1 MKRWLSLALFA
12 ASAIPVAWTGMAF
25 ASDVSGA
32 NSAPT
37 ADPQAEGGLQEI
49 VVTAERRSENLQD
62 TPIAVTA
69 LSQEDLDRH
78 QIVGGADLELS
89 VPNVTVAKSYFG
101 GFNFQIRGIGTQLG
115 TTSADAGVTIN
126 LNEMP
131 LVSSRFFEAEFFD
144 QGQTEVLRGPQ
155 GTLYGRNATGGV
167 VNVATAQ
174 PSDRLEGEVSLE
186 GGNYD
191 TRKLKGF
198 INVPLVAEILD
209 LRAAASVLK
218 RDGYGVN
225 TQTGADVNGR
235 DLYATRV
242 TLAFKPNDRLQA
254 SFMWQYFD
262 EDDNRTRTQA
272 TLCDPQAP
280 VTSVGG
286 VAVTN
291 PITQGFLSQGCANGS
306 LYGSQ
311 AHGTPNSL
319 STLFGILSQEFGL
332 TNGNY
337 NAGRT
342 LSSNLND
349 VDSLFEPKYTAR
361 NSIFQL
367 PIAYDVSDHLK
378 LISLSG
384 YSTDSVSGII
394 DFVGSVPT
402 GSFNVTP
409 LTPGGAFADPIIGSQ
424 DRVSSW
430 ENDVQNSHQF
440 SQEIRLASSFSG
452 ATNFS
457 IGANYLDYRTVQNTI
472 IASNAFTAAAEG
484 LNGGVPCALGN
495 PNCIYIESSSEPTGL
510 GHNYFFNSSPYRL
523 RSEALFG
530 ELYEKLTENLKLTLG
545 ARFTHDEKTQ
555 TNLPVPTLTPG
566 SGLSP
571 GTPPYLTA
579 TFNEPTWRAGI
590 DWKVDTGFTDQTL
603 LYATYS
609 RGYKAGGPNSPASVG
624 FGSVQ
629 ANFAPEFVNAFE
641 LGMKN
646 TLLGGRMTANLT
658 AFYYDY
664 TGYQIS
670 VLANRN
676 QAIENVDAKVKGL
689 EYETVWEP
697 LRGLQFNAAVGALDS
712 KISGGSSVDALN
724 QTDGQ
729 NSQTLVK
736 TSSGE
741 NCTVPTA
748 ALANLLSIIE
758 QQPGAPAVAGVS
770 GSPLALLGACSG
782 TFAGLGVVPSA
793 GIATPL
799 AGKQL
804 PNSPHFTLTLGGQY
818 SWQLSNGWT
827 PSVHAD
833 YYVQSASYA
842 RIYNDAA
849 DYLRSW
855 GVVNL
860 GMSVANPAHGWQFDL
875 FVKNLANTQ
884 PVVNS
889 YVLDAATGL
898 AQSSF
903 TLDPRLFGARITKRF

>member
-1 MKRWLSLALFA
+1 MRGTRLASYVILLIPFA
-12 ASAIPVAWTGMAF
+12 RAGIALATDAT
-25 ASDVSGA
+25 SDA
-32 NSAPT
+32 NSVPA
-37 ADPQAEGGLQEI
+37 ANAEGQVALEEI
-49 VVTAERRSENLQD
+49 VITAERRSENLQD
-62 TPIAVTA
+62 TPIAVSA
-69 LSQEDLDRH
+69 FSQADLDRH
-78 QIVGGADLELS
+78 QIVGGADLELAT
-89 VPNVTVAKSYFG
+89 PNVTIAKGYFG

-198 INVPLVAEILD
+198 VNVPLVGEMLD
-209 LRAAASVLK
+209 LRVAASVLK
-218 RDGYGVN
+218 RDGYGIN
-225 TQTGADVNGR
+225 TQTGDDVNGR
-235 DLYATRV
+235 DLYSTRV
-242 TLAFKPNDRLQA
+242 TLAFNPNDRLRA
-254 SFMWQYFD
+254 SFMWQHFN
-262 EDDNRTRTQA
+262 EDDNRTRAQA
-272 TLCDPQAP
+272 SLCDTEAP
-280 VTSVGG
+280 VKSVGG

-291 PITQGFLSQGCANGS
+291 PIVQGFLSQGCADGS

-319 STLFGILSQEFGL
+319 STLFGIITQEFGL
-332 TNGNY
+332 THGNY
-337 NAGRT
+337 YAGKT

-349 VDSLFEPKYTAR
+349 VDSLFEPKYTAKDDV
-361 NSIFQL
+361 FQL
-367 PIAYDVSDHLK
+367 PIAYDVTDHLK
-378 LISLSG
+378 LTSLSG
-384 YSTDSVSGII
+384 YSTDFVSGII
-394 DFVGSVPT
+394 DFEGFVPT
-402 GSFNVTP
+402 GTFNVTP
-409 LTPGGAFADPIIGSQ
+409 LTPGGVFVDPVLGSQ
-424 DRVSSW
+424 DRVSTW

-440 SQEIRLASSFSG
+440 SQEIRLASNFSG
-452 ATNFS
+452 PTNFS
-457 IGANYLDYRTVQNTI
+457 VGANYLDYRTVQNTI

-484 LNGGVPCALGN
+484 LNGGMPCALGN
-495 PNCIYIESSSEPTGL
+495 PSCIYIEPSSGPTGL
-510 GHNYFFNSSPYRL
+510 GHNYFFNSSPYHL
-523 RSEALFG
+523 TSDAIFG
-530 ELYEKLTENLKLTLG
+530 ELYRKLTDDLKLTLG

-566 SGLSP
+566 SGLSL

-579 TFNEPTWRAGI
+579 TFNEPTWHAGV
-590 DWKVDTGFTDQTL
+590 DWKVNTGFTEQTL

-629 ANFAPEFVNAFE
+629 ANYAPEFVNAFE
-641 LGMKN
+641 IGAKN
-646 TLLGGRMTANLT
+646 TLLEGRMTANLT

-670 VLANRN
+670 VLANRT

-697 LRGLQFNAAVGALDS
+697 LRGLQFNASLGALDS
-712 KISGGSSVDALN
+712 KIVGGSSVDALN
-724 QTDGQ
+724 QTDGES
-729 NSQTLVK
+729 SQTLVK
-736 TSSGE
+736 TAAGE
-741 NCTVPTA
+741 NCTVPTS
-748 ALANLLSIIE
+748 ALANLLAIIE
-758 QQPGAPAVAGVS
+758 QQPGAPSVSGVS
-770 GSPLALLGACSG
+770 GNPLALLGACSG
-782 TFAGLGVVPSA
+782 AFTGLGIVPSA
-793 GIATPL
+793 GVATPL

-804 PNSPHFTLTLGGQY
+804 PNSPHFTLSLGAQY

-827 PSVHAD
+827 PSVRAD
-833 YYVQSASYA
+833 YYVQSSSYA
-842 RIYNDAA
+842 RIYNDQS
-849 DYLRSW
+849 DYLRGW

-860 GMSVANPAHGWQFDL
+860 GTSIVNKEQGWQFDV
-875 FVKNLANTQ
+875 FVKNVADTQ
-884 PVVNS
+884 PIVNS
-889 YVLDAATGL
+889 YLLDAATGL

-903 TLDPRLFGARITKRF
+903 TIDPRLFGARVTKRF